1 MSDKLMDTKLIDE
14 KRQKRLEYCK
24 KYYESKKSDAEYQR
38 KLKEGE
44 KRRYE
49 LRKLNP
55 EWVENK
61 NKYQREKL
69 KQDKEEGRYYEKH
82 RIYYQANVEKFN
94 ERLRRYYQ
102 NKCLTDPAYRDK
114 INERKK
120 EQYQERKIR
129 ECGNEILLTMV
140 VKKPGRPRKFNI
152 QDETT
157 TASSGNSETISGNED
172 N

>member
-1 MSDKLMDTKLIDE
+1 
-14 KRQKRLEYCK
+14 
-24 KYYESKKSDAEYQR
+24 
-38 KLKEGE
+38 
-44 KRRYE
+44 

-55 EWVENK
+55 EWVEKK

-69 KQDKEEGRYYEKH
+69 KLDKEEGRC
-82 RIYYQANVEKFN
+82 IYYQANVEKFN

-102 NKCLTDPAYRDK
+102 NKCLTDPDYRAK

-140 VKKPGRPRKFNI
+140 VKKAGRPRKFNI

>member
-1 MSDKLMDTKLIDE
+1 VLF
-14 KRQKRLEYCK
+14 R
-24 KYYESKKSDAEYQR
+24 SDAEYQR
-38 KLKEGE
+38 KIKEGE

-49 LRKLNP
+49 LRKLKP
-55 EWVENK
+55 EWVEK
-61 NKYQREKL
+61 RNKYQKERL
-69 KQDKEEGRYYEKH
+69 KKDKEEGIYFEKH
-82 RIYYQANVEKFN
+82 RIYYQANIEKFN
-94 ERLRRYYQ
+94 ERCRRHYQ
-102 NKCLTDPAYRDK
+102 NKCLTDSAYRDK

-120 EQYQERKIR
+120 EQYQERRIR

-140 VKKPGRPRKFNI
+140 IKKPGRPRKFNI

>member
-14 KRQKRLEYCK
+14 KKQKRCGYCRT
-24 KYYESKKSDAEYQR
+24 YYESKKNDAEYQR

-69 KQDKEEGRYYEKH
+69 KREKEEGIYYEKH
-82 RIYYQANVEKFN
+82 RVYYQANVEKFN

-120 EQYQERKIR
+120 S
-129 ECGNEILLTMV
+129 NT
-140 VKKPGRPRKFNI
+140 KKEK
-152 QDETT
+152 
-157 TASSGNSETISGNED
+157 
-172 N
+172 